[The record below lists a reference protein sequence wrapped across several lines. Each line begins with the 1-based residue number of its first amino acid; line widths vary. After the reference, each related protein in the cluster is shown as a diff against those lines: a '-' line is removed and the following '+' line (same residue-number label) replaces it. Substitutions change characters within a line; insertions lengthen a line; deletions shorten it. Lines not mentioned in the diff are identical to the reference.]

1 MAKERLDDFKDF
13 DILQTVTFTHAGS
26 YYVTNSRSNEDMM
39 NYWQWTN
46 ANELVIAVSEK
57 EDGFTDKEQLPL
69 KFEKGKLLITD
80 RDSDGH
86 EVVTLTVTLLP
97 VNGQ

>member
-1 MAKERLDDFKDF
+1 
-13 DILQTVTFTHAGS
+13 
-26 YYVTNSRSNEDMM
+26 MM

-46 ANELVIAVSEK
+46 ANELVIAVSER
-57 EDGFTDKEQLPL
+57 EDDFTDKEQLPL
-69 KFEKGKLLITD
+69 KLEKGKLLITD

-86 EVVTLTVTLLP
+86 EVLTLTVTLLP